1 MFYNIISTKS
11 PIISLAITFLC
22 LGISFVFSIINP
34 IVEGVF
40 LFSPLVDS
48 ALFHLLVLLSGF
60 YLNSIMIN
68 QKIVGLN
75 NYSIV
80 VLCSFMLTA
89 INADATS
96 LKFLFAFL
104 ILIHLSKKIILIF
117 NTSDSTIPEFEMGLL
132 SAFAFMVHPVFI
144 FVFIYSVISM
154 IISKANQWR
163 DFMAILLGFLFGLSL
178 KASYLLFTDQL
189 KSIYDVFYLVKEFKQ
204 WDFNFSLLLVL
215 QILLAGYAVY
225 ILNYYRTQADKLNVK
240 IRVNYWTW
248 AWMAVLY
255 FVSVNIFNN
264 PLNTK
269 NLLLFSYLPIII
281 VSQLYFLKAKKDWI
295 NDVILLV
302 LVLISIV
309 IRF

>member
-11 PIISLAITFLC
+11 PIISLAITLLW
-22 LGISFVFSIINP
+22 LGLSFAFSVLNP
-34 IVEGVF
+34 LSEGVF
-40 LFSPLVDS
+40 MYSPVVDA
-48 ALFHLLVLLSGF
+48 ALFHVLVFTCGI

-80 VLCSFMLTA
+80 VLCTFMLTA
-89 INADATS
+89 INADASS

-104 ILIHLSKKIILIF
+104 LLIHLSKKIMLVF
-117 NTSDSTIPEFEMGLL
+117 NTSDSTIPEFEMGFL
-132 SAFAFMVHPVFI
+132 SALAFMIDPI
-144 FVFIYSVISM
+144 FVFVFVYSVISM

-163 DFMAILLGFLFGLSL
+163 DFVAVLLGFIFGLGL
-178 KASYLLFTDQL
+178 KASYLLFTNEL
-189 KSIYDVFYLVKEFKQ
+189 NSFFDVFYLVKKIKP
-204 WDFNFSLLLVL
+204 WDFHFSLLLVL

-255 FVSVNIFNN
+255 FVSVNIFEN

-302 LVLISIV
+302 LVLISIA
-309 IRF
+309 IRL